1 MFLCIFMITEQKE
14 DSKLDEL
21 SCETHGCERI
31 GVIGSPSSNTSISVD
46 VTEEAYQKSL
56 VGNFCIFEFTQD
68 NSSTYPIGQIVSI
81 KLQNPYLERHSVRK
95 IISVRGEASPLT
107 ERHDIRLIELIV
119 GSCFRLNGSRVV
131 PSIMG
136 SVPPTGTNIY
146 LINQGIIDELTKQ
159 NREEI
164 NFIGS
169 MYNTPI
175 NLPMIFRHF
184 GKGTQGLGEAYH
196 IGIFGKTGSGK
207 SYLARMILAIYA
219 KHPEMSIII
228 IDPQGEYSKEIK
240 LGGQLAQIFKDQG
253 KEFEVFTLG
262 NIRLTSIDSLQ
273 RILLIS
279 GFIDAMGAR
288 AEDNQKNAAEL
299 IGSFFS
305 DPRKPFIDFTGR
317 RVICSLENGTD
328 EAVFTELMTYVAKNV
343 EKIYV
348 TPDGK
353 NRVLERIKTDRS
365 RLFSLW
371 LTIARLFSVVNKAVS
386 DSEILD
392 RVSEKKNV
400 VVIDLSETTAANV
413 YWNEMV
419 QSIVI
424 KDILANL
431 EKHGSELFR
440 QGKSFNLLVATDEAH
455 RLIPRENPLEED
467 FRELKRV
474 FIDCIRTTRK
484 YGLGWMFISQSL
496 ASLDSEILRQ
506 LRLYFFGY
514 GLSWGV
520 ERRVLEELIGRGAH
534 IDLYQSFKDPQT
546 AAIIGEKKEFP
557 FMVYGPVSPLS
568 ASGAPLFFTALNYT
582 DEFPKINNFR
592 K

>member
-1 MFLCIFMITEQKE
+1 VTI
-14 DSKLDEL
+14 EL
-21 SCETHGCERI
+21 SKKTRACERI

-56 VGNFCIFEFTQD
+56 VGNFCVLEFVQD
-68 NSSTYPIGQIVSI
+68 GNPTYPIGQIVSI

-107 ERHDIRLIELIV
+107 ERHDVRLIELIV
-119 GSCFRLNGSRVV
+119 GSCFRLKKERVI

-146 LINQGIIDELTKQ
+146 LINQEIIDELTKQ
-159 NREEI
+159 NRKEI
-164 NFIGS
+164 NFIGH
-169 MYNTPI
+169 MYNTGI

-184 GKGTQGLGEAYH
+184 GKGAQGLGEAYH

-219 KHPEMSIII
+219 KHPEMSILL
-228 IDPQGEYSKEIK
+228 IDPQGEYSKEIRS
-240 LGGQLAQIFKDQG
+240 GGQLAQILETHG
-253 KEFEVFTLG
+253 KGCEVFNAD
-262 NIRLTSIDSLQ
+262 NIRLTSISSLA

-279 GFIDAMGAR
+279 GFIDALGAR
-288 AEDNQKNAAEL
+288 AEENQKNAAEL
-299 IGSFFS
+299 IGAFFLVDPPKSFV
-305 DPRKPFIDFTGR
+305 DFTGR
-317 RVICSLENGTD
+317 RVVCTLENSTD
-328 EAVFTELMTYVAKNV
+328 EAVFTELMNYIAKNIQR
-343 EKIYV
+343 IYV
-348 TPDGK
+348 SQEGK
-353 NRVLERIKTDRS
+353 NRVLERIRTERS
-365 RLFSLW
+365 RLFSFW
-371 LTIARLFSVVNKAVS
+371 LTIARLFSQVNKSVS

-392 RVSEKKNV
+392 RVSGRKNLV
-400 VVIDLSETTAANV
+400 IIDLSEAAATNV

-424 KDILANL
+424 KDVLANL

-455 RLIPRENPLEED
+455 RLIPREKPIEED

-474 FIDCIRTTRK
+474 FIDCVRTTRK

-496 ASLDSEILRQ
+496 ASIDSEILRQ

-514 GLSWGV
+514 GLSWGL

-568 ASGAPLFFTALNYT
+568 ASGAPLFFTALHYV
-582 DEFPKINNFR
+582 DEYPKINNFR
-592 K
+592 S